1 LKPLGNLIAIGF
13 TAGLWENPSVQW
25 LVGRNVGVQGLFLG
39 RLMKLDPEFV
49 RGCAA
54 DLLSIWAV
62 GEIDPAVGAT
72 FPLDAAGA
80 AHELIESRRHVGK
93 VVLEP

>member
-1 LKPLGNLIAIGF
+1 M
-13 TAGLWENPSVQW
+13 QW

-39 RLMKLDPEFV
+39 RLMKHDRAFV
-49 RGCAA
+49 HACAGE
-54 DLLSIWAV
+54 LLALWAR

-72 FPLDAAGA
+72 FPLAEASA
-80 AHELIESRRHVGK
+80 AHALIESRRHVGK